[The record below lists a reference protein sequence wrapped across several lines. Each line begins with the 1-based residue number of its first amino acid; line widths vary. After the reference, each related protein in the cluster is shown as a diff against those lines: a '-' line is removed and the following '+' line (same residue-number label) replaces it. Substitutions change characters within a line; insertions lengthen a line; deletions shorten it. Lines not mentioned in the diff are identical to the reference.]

1 MTLEA
6 AQLADVMSLAR
17 RIFSKYSALDTPEVG
32 VRFDAELWDA
42 LTRSGLSQLAR
53 PERAGGTGALRAS
66 YKMLEVAGE
75 FAAPIPLAE
84 TDLLGCFLLESA
96 DLDADAGPLTT
107 AVGPVDFSA
116 GRLTATF
123 ADVPWARNATV
134 VILGETDEDWSVFTG
149 EPTAVHAG
157 HNLAGEPRDALI
169 FESVVARG
177 VKVPNTVAREVRLRS
192 GLARAAQTLG
202 ALERAVQLAIDHSI
216 ARQQFGRSI
225 SKFQAVQMLVAE
237 AAEEAALAR
246 AAVEYAV
253 EVIELHGILCDHAE
267 LAVAA
272 SRACIGSAARIVA
285 RNAHQ
290 VHGAIGFTLDHQL
303 RHFTLRALAWR
314 NEYGTQRYWEEV
326 VGARAM
332 DAAADA
338 GIWDLISQGRSSES
352 RTVPQSA
359 PQPNRS
365 ESI

>member
-6 AQLADVMSLAR
+6 GQLADVMSLAR
-17 RIFSKYSALDTPEVG
+17 RIFTKYSAHDAPEAE
-32 VRFDAELWDA
+32 VRFNAQLWDA

-53 PERAGGTGALRAS
+53 PERAGGTGTLRAS
-66 YKMLEVAGE
+66 FKMLEVAGE

-96 DLDADAGPLTT
+96 DLNPHDGPLTT
-107 AVGPVDFSA
+107 AVGPVDFST

-123 ADVPWARNATV
+123 ADVPWADDATI
-134 VILGETDEDWSVFTG
+134 VILGETDDGWGVFTG
-149 EPTAVHAG
+149 EATAVHAG
-157 HNLAGEPRDALI
+157 HNIAGEPRDTVI
-169 FESVVARG
+169 FESVVARR

-237 AAEEAALAR
+237 AAEETALAR
-246 AAVEYAV
+246 AAVGYAV
-253 EVIELHGILCDHAE
+253 EVIELYGILGDHAE

-332 DAAADA
+332 EGAADA
-338 GIWDLISQGRSSES
+338 GIWDLITQGGSSES
-352 RTVPQSA
+352 QTVPQSA

-365 ESI
+365 EPL